1 MQFININSSKNA
13 PKANKGQKS
22 DISGIK
28 GAENVQTYPE
38 IHNYLYIFDLMDAI
52 SLIGISNKE
61 KIARNLSLVL
71 IQESSKLKRLVAG
84 QDKRK
89 SLADL
94 LYYNDLAIRDRI
106 AERMTLIKM
115 FKFKGVNSEN
125 SSSSDT
131 FTKTYDRNEVG
142 QIISN
147 LSFFKI
153 IEDNFDYK
161 QAKINESFARDVA
174 VQYVGELATLW
185 KSEFKN
191 LA

>member
-1 MQFININSSKNA
+1 LSSVQFININSSKNA

-22 DISGIK
+22 DNSAIK

-125 SSSSDT
+125 S
-131 FTKTYDRNEVG
+131 
-142 QIISN
+142 
-147 LSFFKI
+147 
-153 IEDNFDYK
+153 
-161 QAKINESFARDVA
+161 
-174 VQYVGELATLW
+174 
-185 KSEFKN
+185 
-191 LA
+191 

>member
-1 MQFININSSKNA
+1 
-13 PKANKGQKS
+13 
-22 DISGIK
+22 
-28 GAENVQTYPE
+28 
-38 IHNYLYIFDLMDAI
+38 MDAI

-115 FKFKGVNSEN
+115 FKFKGMKSDNS
-125 SSSSDT
+125 
-131 FTKTYDRNEVG
+131 
-142 QIISN
+142 
-147 LSFFKI
+147 
-153 IEDNFDYK
+153 
-161 QAKINESFARDVA
+161 
-174 VQYVGELATLW
+174 
-185 KSEFKN
+185 
-191 LA
+191 